1 MRICVYSV
9 IIRAKILY
17 FAEACI
23 MRIMKGKSKD
33 PTYHVIQDVKRNG
46 KRSTEIIENLGKASE
61 ICAKYNVSDADLWA
75 NEYVQKLRDDKQS
88 SNHKVLIPFQTD
100 RYIETNK
107 QLSFNVGYLFLQRI
121 FYQLGLPSI
130 CRKIKKD
137 NSFDYDLTDILSRLI
152 YSRVL
157 SPSSKLSSFDYSKT
171 LIEQPK
177 FELHQI
183 YRALSVLSENSDF
196 IQAELYKRS
205 KKVIKRNTSVLFYD
219 CTNFFFELEQED
231 GLKQYGPSKEHRP
244 NPIVQMGLFM
254 DKSGIPLA
262 FCINPGNQNEQLSLK
277 PLELQIM
284 RDFELSK
291 FVICT
296 DAGLSSDAN
305 RKFNNY
311 GERSFIT
318 TQSIKK
324 LKSELKEWCLS
335 PDGWELEGSRKK
347 YNISKL
353 EDNEENRKKIFYK
366 QRYIEGYDEE
376 RDISFN
382 QTLIVT
388 YSLKYKNYQ
397 KTIRDRQIERAK
409 KYLEHPSTSNKH
421 SQTDAKR
428 FIKKTPYTGDGEIAS
443 KAKYEINEEV
453 IAEESRYDGFYAVCT
468 NLDDDPADIAKI
480 NHDRWEIEESFRIM
494 KTEFEARPV
503 YLQRDDRI
511 EAHFLTCFIALMI
524 YRILEKQLD
533 NKYTC
538 SEIIKTIRNMK
549 MRKLDDY
556 GYIPCY
562 TRTEITDALH
572 ENAGIR
578 TDYELTT
585 PKSMAGIIRRTKG
598 L

>member
-1 MRICVYSV
+1 
-9 IIRAKILY
+9 
-17 FAEACI
+17 
-23 MRIMKGKSKD
+23 MKGKSKD
-33 PTYHVIQDVKRNG
+33 PTYHVIQDIRRNG
-46 KRSTEIIENLGKASE
+46 KRSTEIIENLGSASE
-61 ICAKYNVSDADLWA
+61 ICAKYNVLDADQWA
-75 NEYVQKLRDDKQS
+75 NDYVQKLREDKQS
-88 SNHKVLIPFQTD
+88 INHKVLIPFQTD
-100 RYIETNK
+100 RFIESDK

-137 NSFDYDLTDILSRLI
+137 NSFDYDLTDILSKLI
-152 YSRVL
+152 YSRIL

-183 YRALSVLSENSDF
+183 YRALSVLSDNSDF

-205 KKVIKRNTSVLFYD
+205 KKIIKRSTGVLFYD

-277 PLELQIM
+277 PLELQII

-335 PDGWELEGSRKK
+335 PDGWELEGSRNK
-347 YNISKL
+347 YNISNL

-366 QRYIEGYDEE
+366 QKYIEGYDEE

-388 YSLKYKNYQ
+388 YSLKYKTYQ
-397 KTIRDRQIERAK
+397 RTLRDRQIERAK
-409 KYLEHPSTSNKH
+409 KYLEHPSTADKR

-443 KAKYEINEEV
+443 KTKYEINEDV

-533 NKYTC
+533 DEYTC
-538 SEIIKTIRNMK
+538 SELIKTMNEMK
-549 MRKLDDY
+549 MRKIDDY

-562 TRTEITDALH
+562 TRTKITDALH

>member
-1 MRICVYSV
+1 
-9 IIRAKILY
+9 
-17 FAEACI
+17 
-23 MRIMKGKSKD
+23 MKGKSKD
-33 PTYHVIQDVKRNG
+33 PTYHIIQDIRRNG
-46 KRSTEIIENLGKASE
+46 KRSTEIIKNLGRASE
-61 ICAKYNVSDADLWA
+61 ICDKYNVTDADLWA
-75 NEYVQKLRDDKQS
+75 NEYVQKLRDEKQS
-88 SNHKVLIPFQTD
+88 GNHKVLIPFQTD
-100 RYIETNK
+100 KFIETDK
-107 QLSFNVGYLFLQRI
+107 QLSCNVGYLFLQRI
-121 FYQLGLPSI
+121 FYLLGLPSI

-137 NSFDYDLTDILSRLI
+137 NSFDYDLTEILSRLV
-152 YSRVL
+152 YSRIL
-157 SPSSKLSSFDYSKT
+157 APSSKLSSCEYSKK
-171 LIEQPK
+171 LLEQPK

-183 YRALSVLSENSDF
+183 YRALSVLSENSDY

-205 KKVIKRNTSVLFYD
+205 KKVIKRSTGVLFYD
-219 CTNFFFELEQED
+219 CTNFFFELEHED

-254 DKSGIPLA
+254 DRSGIPLA
-262 FCINPGNQNEQLSLK
+262 FCIYPGNQSEQLSLK

-296 DAGLSSDAN
+296 DAGLSSEAN

-324 LKSELKEWCLS
+324 LKKELKEWCLS
-335 PDGWELEGSRKK
+335 PEGWELEGSRKK
-347 YNISKL
+347 YNISDL
-353 EDNEENRKKIFYK
+353 EDNEENRNKIFYK
-366 QRYIEGYDEE
+366 QKYIEGYDEE
-376 RDISFN
+376 REISFN

-397 KTIRDRQIERAK
+397 RSVRNRQIERAK
-409 KYLEHPSTSNKH
+409 KYLKNPSSSDKR

-428 FIKKTPYTGDGEIAS
+428 FIKKTPYTNNGEIAS
-443 KAKYEINEEV
+443 KAKYELNEKV
-453 IAEESRYDGFYAVCT
+453 IEEEARYDGFYAVCT
-468 NLDDDPADIAKI
+468 NLDDNPTDIAKI

-511 EAHFLTCFIALMI
+511 KAHFLTCFIALMI
-524 YRILEKQLD
+524 YRILEKQLG

-538 SEIIKTIRNMK
+538 NELIQTMRNMN
-549 MRKLDDY
+549 MRKIDDY

-562 TRTEITDALH
+562 TRTKITDALH
-572 ENAGIR
+572 DNAGIR
-578 TDYELTT
+578 TDYELST
-585 PKSMAGIIRRTKG
+585 PKTMAGIIRRTKG